1 MKNFKIYLQHDAMHY
16 CIACLRMIYS
26 HYGQNTA
33 STDPWNDKTDIWI
46 PTAQNASLSFI
57 SFNIKYNRHI

>member
-1 MKNFKIYLQHDAMHY
+1 MKNFMIYLQHDTMHY
-16 CIACLRMIYS
+16 CIACLHMIYS

-33 STDPWNDKTDIWI
+33 STDSWKDKTDIWM
-46 PTAQNASLSFI
+46 PTAKMHHGLS